1 MGIGGLLFF
10 VQFVK
15 IPTDRVFMDIFDMLV
30 IVIAVSYDM
39 VMKTGLPDVFAIF
52 LVAKAFKRG
61 HKL

>member
-1 MGIGGLLFF
+1 
-10 VQFVK
+10 
-15 IPTDRVFMDIFDMLV
+15 MDIFDMLV